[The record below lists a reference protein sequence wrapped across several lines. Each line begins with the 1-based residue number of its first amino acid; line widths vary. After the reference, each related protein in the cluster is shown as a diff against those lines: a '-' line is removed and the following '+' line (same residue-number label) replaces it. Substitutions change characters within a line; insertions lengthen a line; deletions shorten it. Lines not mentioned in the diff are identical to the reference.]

1 MNFLTDEE
9 REQLKQKH
17 RKERDGR
24 VRDRIKSVILSDHGW
39 TPKKIAE
46 ALLISE
52 DAVRN
57 HIQEY
62 KNSKKLKPE
71 NGGSTEK
78 LSDEQSES
86 LEKHLETYTYMYVK
100 DIVAYV
106 KATWEISYT
115 IHGMRS
121 WLKRHDFSY
130 KKPSLVPGKANKE
143 QQE

>member
-62 KNSKKLKPE
+62 KNSKNSNLKTVDRLK
-71 NGGSTEK
+71 NF
-78 LSDEQSES
+78 LMNS
-86 LEKHLETYTYMYVK
+86 LNL
-100 DIVAYV
+100 
-106 KATWEISYT
+106 
-115 IHGMRS
+115 
-121 WLKRHDFSY
+121 
-130 KKPSLVPGKANKE
+130 
-143 QQE
+143 

>member
-1 MNFLTDEE
+1 M
-9 REQLKQKH
+9 
-17 RKERDGR
+17 
-24 VRDRIKSVILSDHGW
+24 
-39 TPKKIAE
+39 
-46 ALLISE
+46 LISE

-106 KATWEISYT
+106 KATWGISYT

-121 WLKRHDFSY
+121 WLK
-130 KKPSLVPGKANKE
+130 E
-143 QQE
+143 T

>member
-9 REQLKQKH
+9 RKQLKQKH
-17 RKERDGR
+17 KKERDGR

-86 LEKHLETYTYMYVK
+86 LEKHLETYTYVCQRYRCLCQ
-100 DIVAYV
+100 
-106 KATWEISYT
+106 SYM
-115 IHGMRS
+115 GDLLYNS
-121 WLKRHDFSY
+121 WYEKL
-130 KKPSLVPGKANKE
+130 AKE
-143 QQE
+143 T